1 MKELFSAERVSKLF
15 SAENQ
20 SAVQYAGLAA
30 IGTAL
35 VSFAVNKM
43 IEIELNFWMLLG
55 LLIVGIGTFI
65 YIDLKGNKGGT
76 V

>member
-1 MKELFSAERVSKLF
+1 MKKLLSVGKVNKLF

-43 IEIELNFWMLLG
+43 VEVELNFWMLLG
-55 LLIVGIGTFI
+55 LLVVGIGVFV